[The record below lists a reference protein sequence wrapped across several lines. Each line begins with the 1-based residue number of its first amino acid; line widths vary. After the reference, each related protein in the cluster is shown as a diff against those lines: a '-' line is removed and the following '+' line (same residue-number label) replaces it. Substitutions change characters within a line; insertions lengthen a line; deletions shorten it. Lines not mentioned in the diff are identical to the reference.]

1 LQSANRRFR
10 ILGTGHPNP
19 NRKEPS
25 VNVTASATPRDEQV
39 QSKIR
44 RIRAFGRNAR
54 AVCTFLFWLAAASGA
69 ALLIIVVR
77 GAVSPLHATGWGPDN
92 GRIPDFLTSPLTP
105 LSAKVC
111 TLVAMMAGIAVWLAA
126 LRQLQHLFGNL
137 AAGAIY
143 TLETVRRVRNVGLL
157 WLLYAVL
164 SLVIPATL
172 VIANS
177 LADASVHIDFD
188 LVFPSFSEAFG
199 TFIAAG
205 LVLLV
210 SWIMDVGLYE
220 KEHADALRHEAEL
233 VI

>member
-1 LQSANRRFR
+1 LQSAIYLSR

-25 VNVTASATPRDEQV
+25 VNATASATPRHQQV

-44 RIRAFGRNAR
+44 QISAFGGNAR
-54 AVCTFLFWLAAASGA
+54 SVCTFLFWLTVAGGA
-69 ALLIIVVR
+69 ALLIVVVR
-77 GAVSPLHATGWGPDN
+77 SLVSPLHAAGWGPDN
-92 GRIPDFLTSPLTP
+92 GRIVDILTSPLTP

-111 TLVAMMAGIAVWLAA
+111 TLIALMAGIAVWLAA
-126 LRQLQHLFGNL
+126 LRQLRHLFGNL
-137 AAGAIY
+137 ATGAIY
-143 TLETVRRVRNVGLL
+143 TPENVRRVRNVGLL
-157 WLLYAVL
+157 WLLSAVL

-172 VIANS
+172 MIANS